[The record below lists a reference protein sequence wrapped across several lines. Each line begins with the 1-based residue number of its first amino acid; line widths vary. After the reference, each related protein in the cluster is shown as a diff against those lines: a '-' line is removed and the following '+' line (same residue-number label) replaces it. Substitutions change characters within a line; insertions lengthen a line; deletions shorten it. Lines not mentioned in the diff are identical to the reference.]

1 MADVSSIERVGGF
14 GSLLLLLREH
24 GIGLDRF
31 HLGLKEA
38 TAAARGVA
46 GTLRVGFTTTT
57 EQTLIHDLV
66 RFDERYPDC
75 EVIADRSAGDRS
87 V

>member
-1 MADVSSIERVGGF
+1 MDVSSIERVGGF
-14 GSLLLLLREH
+14 GSLLLSAASGVPSR
-24 GIGLDRF
+24 IGLDRF

-75 EVIADRSAGDRS
+75 EVIASKCR
-87 V
+87 